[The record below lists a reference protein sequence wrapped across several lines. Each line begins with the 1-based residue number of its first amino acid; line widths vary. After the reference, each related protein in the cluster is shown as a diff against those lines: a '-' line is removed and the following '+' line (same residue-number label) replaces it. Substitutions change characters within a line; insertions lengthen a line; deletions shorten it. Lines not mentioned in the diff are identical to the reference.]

1 MSKPAVATLG
11 RTIRIVG
18 PVANIST
25 EDTPHP
31 MVDRGLVGKAL
42 LGWRNNRSSR
52 DPLKR
57 VITNNQGEDT
67 RNTFSSML
75 GKIPTG
81 AARKEQMIVD
91 DPVAMSAHIKRVARF
106 LGADLVGIGE
116 ALPAYFYA
124 GGRFLEDATV
134 DDSGMDDANELAR
147 LYPYVIA
154 VPIALDYEL
163 IQAHRHA
170 LGDLAY
176 GIADQKIALILDS
189 LERYIHELG
198 YRAVRGAVVP
208 QAGALAAGLGELG
221 RNGLLI
227 TKEYGARV
235 VLSSIIST
243 DLPLVGDKPIDLG
256 VEDFCKICRKC
267 AVTCPTN
274 SISFEDKVV
283 WNGVEKYKINWESCY
298 KLRPYVVDHWSICLT
313 CITIC
318 PYTKP
323 KAWWRD
329 LALWCLRHT
338 PIPLRPIVVHTL
350 KWIDDRFWGTIAN
363 KRVRWLGYDSGVKP
377 GETQCTIPGCTSTH
391 GQESSGK
398 NEVVPVKVEL
408 SKKIDNS
415 KIGYYAPLKE
425 NTNRFV
431 KRA

>member
-1 MSKPAVATLG
+1 
-11 RTIRIVG
+11 
-18 PVANIST
+18 
-25 EDTPHP
+25 
-31 MVDRGLVGKAL
+31 MVDRGLVSKAL
-42 LGWRNNRSSR
+42 LSWRNNRSSR

-57 VITNNQGEDT
+57 VITNNQGEDAK
-67 RNTFSSML
+67 NTFSSML

-81 AARKEQMIVD
+81 AVRAEPMVAD
-91 DPVAMSAHIKRVARF
+91 DPVAMSNHIKKVARF
-106 LGADLVGIGE
+106 LGADLVGIG
-116 ALPAYFYA
+116 ASHPSYFYA

-134 DDSGMDDANELAR
+134 HDSGMQDSEELAR
-147 LYPYVIA
+147 RYPYLIA
-154 VPIALDYEL
+154 VPIALDYDL

-176 GIADQKIALILDS
+176 GIADQKIALVLDS

-198 YRAVRGAVVP
+198 YQAVRGAVVP

-221 RNGLLI
+221 RNGLVI
-227 TKEYGARV
+227 TKDYGARI

-243 DLPLVGDKPIDLG
+243 DLPLMADKPPDLG

-274 SISFEDKVV
+274 SISFDDKVV

-298 KLRPYVVDHWSICLT
+298 KLRPYVVEHWAICLT
-313 CITIC
+313 CITVC

-323 KAWWRD
+323 KTWWRD
-329 LALWCLRHT
+329 LALWGLRQT
-338 PIPLRPIVVHTL
+338 PIPIRPLTVRIL
-350 KWIDDRFWGTIAN
+350 KWIDDRVWGTIAN

-377 GETQCTIPGCTSTH
+377 GESRCTIPGCTASH
-391 GQESSGK
+391 GQDDLNSVEG
-398 NEVVPVKVEL
+398 VKIEL
-408 SKKIDNS
+408 SKKPDKS

-431 KRA
+431 KRG